1 MMYLSL
7 LVAIHFRYRD
17 TLSPQQFGVHLR
29 IFTFLFVIWLVVF
42 YIVGM
47 FELGLL
53 QRYTVL
59 LFRTVTAIFVAFITA
74 IIYFYVQPGLIL
86 TPRRF
91 LLLEILFLFA
101 SILIWL
107 LILKKF
113 FAEKL
118 FSLPVYFYGSD
129 MQDGKPIEYEDE
141 FKKEMLSNYFLGYKF
156 CGKIYQGK
164 EGIRMGSQ
172 AEKNSDPLVLIGELS
187 EYSTEE
193 VAGIYTLKRFGYSIM
208 DYKEFYELLLR
219 RIYLPN
225 LNQVWLVENIDYGS
239 RAVFSSLKRII
250 DFVLGLVI
258 FCVFIVSYPL
268 VAICIKL
275 SSEGSVLFVQ
285 QRTGKDGKPFS
296 LYKYRTMV
304 QNNGGWTEK
313 GDKRITPIG
322 KFLRATKLDE
332 LPQAINLLNGT
343 LSLVGPRPEQSVI
356 TANLRE
362 QIPYYDERHIVK
374 PGLTGWGQLHIY
386 AASVDETKLKLQYDL
401 YYIKHRSL
409 LLDFEIIL
417 KTIYYLFVGQKPN

>member
-1 MMYLSL
+1 MYLSL
-7 LVAIHFRYRD
+7 LLTIHFHYQD
-17 TLSPQQFGVHLR
+17 SLNPQQFKIHLQ
-29 IFTFLFVIWLVVF
+29 IFSFLFIIWILVF

-59 LFRTVTAIFVAFITA
+59 FFRTVTAVFVAFITA

-91 LLLEILFLFA
+91 LLLQSLFLFV
-101 SILIWL
+101 LIIVWL

-118 FSLPVYFYGSD
+118 FAIPVYFYGKDSID
-129 MQDGKPIEYEDE
+129 AKPIEYEDE
-141 FKKEMLSNYFLGYKF
+141 FKSEMLKNYFLGYKF
-156 CGKIYQGK
+156 YGKIYLNNDGK
-164 EGIRMGSQ
+164 IDCTSADKGFT
-172 AEKNSDPLVLIGELS
+172 PLVLIGELS
-187 EYSTEE
+187 AYDPEE
-193 VAGIYTLKRFGYSIM
+193 VSGIYALKRFGYTII

-225 LNQVWLVENIDYGS
+225 LNQIWLVENIDYGS
-239 RAVFSSLKRII
+239 RAVFSSLKRVI
-250 DFVLGLVI
+250 DFILGLVMFCI
-258 FCVFIVSYPL
+258 FILSYPF
-268 VAICIKL
+268 VALFIKL
-275 SSEGSVLFVQ
+275 SSKGPAIFVQ
-285 QRTGKDGKPFS
+285 ERTGKDGKAFS

-304 QNNGGWTEK
+304 QSNGGWTEK
-313 GDKRITPIG
+313 GDKRITTIG

-332 LPQAINLLNGT
+332 LPQAINLINGT

-356 TANLRE
+356 TTNLRE

-409 LLDFEIIL
+409 LLDFEIVL
-417 KTIYYLFVGQKPN
+417 KTIYYLFVGNKPN